1 MVVSAV
7 TASSEALT
15 KPLDMDNVR
24 GGHQRY
30 TSVAIALHWAIA
42 LLILFNLSLGF
53 FMEDFKPH
61 LRGIVVP
68 LHISS
73 GLTVLILSVV
83 RVAWR
88 LTHSPPPFVDGLKRW
103 EHTAAHAAHGLIY
116 ALMFLMP
123 LTGWSLISAH
133 PARPGGGPKFWGLVS
148 VPQIPPIAH
157 MEVTAQ
163 KAAHAT
169 FVELHSI
176 GAWIF
181 VGLLLLHVAAALKH
195 QFHDRKPELERM
207 GLGWSRR

>member
-1 MVVSAV
+1 
-7 TASSEALT
+7 
-15 KPLDMDNVR
+15 MDNR
-24 GGHQRY
+24 PASDQRY
-30 TSVAIALHWAIA
+30 TFVAIALHWTIA

-53 FMEDFKPH
+53 FMEDFKQP

-73 GLTVLILSVV
+73 GLTVLILTVV

-103 EHTAAHAAHGLIY
+103 EQTAAHAAHGLIY
-116 ALMFLMP
+116 ALMVLMP

-133 PARPGGGPKFWGLVS
+133 PPRPGGGPKFWGLGT
-148 VPQIPPIAH
+148 VPQIPPLAH

-169 FVELHSI
+169 FLELHSI

-181 VGLLLLHVAAALKH
+181 VALLVLHVAAALKH
-195 QFHDRKPELERM
+195 QFHDRQPELQRM
-207 GLGWSRR
+207 GLGSSRR